1 MNCISIRKGC
11 KLEQSTSE
19 IQKELETLTVTADN
33 QLEGIMVQVTFM
45 RSIIFSFRY
54 FTPALF
60 LDFYM

>member
-19 IQKELETLTVTADN
+19 IQKGLETLTVTADN

-45 RSIIFSFRY
+45 RSIIF
-54 FTPALF
+54 
-60 LDFYM
+60 